1 MKHRE
6 IERWVESSFTT
17 LRRSQQK
24 TLAAIVFGALA
35 VGHVT
40 LAALG
45 RAMAGPARA
54 KHRIKRVDRFLANR
68 RIEPTEAMRGVVAQL
83 LRPRK
88 KRAIIAVDWVDIRQ
102 RLVLVAALCLP
113 GRAVPL
119 CWAAYEKWQLYKS
132 QNQLE
137 EGLFLVLRS
146 LIPAGVKVT
155 IVADRGFGRAE
166 LARFLD
172 EQGFGYVLRVKG
184 KTYIRSGA
192 YAGTI
197 TALGLCPE
205 SCRWLPE
212 VDYRKTRSIRT
223 RLAILWRRGARE
235 PWILISNVASSAD
248 AAAAAYERRMRIEE
262 LFRDQKNVRNGWA
275 LRQVEIGTIERL
287 ERLLLVLAAAYLLLV
302 MAGLAVGRQFDPR
315 DWSSSSKAGTC
326 SFWQLGR
333 LLQEALDLKLKPL
346 LALLCRT
353 IAKEACL

>member
-6 IERWVESSFTT
+6 VERWVESSFTT

-45 RAMAGPARA
+45 RAMAGPVLP

-68 RIEPTEAMRGVVAQL
+68 RIEPVEAMRGVAAQL

-119 CWAAYEKWQLYKS
+119 CWAAYEKWELYKS

-146 LIPAGVKVT
+146 LIPAKVKVT

-166 LARFLD
+166 LARCLD

-184 KTYIRSGA
+184 QTYIRSGA

-197 TALGLCPE
+197 AKLGLRPE

-212 VDYRKTRSIRT
+212 VDYRKTRSVRT

-235 PWILISNVASSAD
+235 PWLLISNVATSAD
-248 AAAAAYERRMRIEE
+248 AAASAYERRMRIEE

-275 LRQVEIGTIERL
+275 LRQVEIGKTERL
-287 ERLLLVLAAAYLLLV
+287 ERLLLILAAAYLVLIL
-302 MAGLAVGRQFDPR
+302 AGLAAGRQYDPR
-315 DWSSSSKAGTC
+315 HWSSSSKAG
-326 SFWQLGR
+326 SLSLWQLGR
-333 LLQEALDLKLKPL
+333 LLLERLDVKLKPL
-346 LALLCRT
+346 LT
-353 IAKEACL
+353 ILQRLIAQEVCL

>member
-6 IERWVESSFTT
+6 IDRWVESSFTT

-24 TLAAIVFGALA
+24 TLAAIVFGALT

-45 RAMAGPARA
+45 RAMAGPVRT

-68 RIEPTEAMRGVVAQL
+68 RIEPTEAMRGVAAQL

-119 CWAAYEKWQLYKS
+119 CWAAYEKWQLFKS

-146 LIPAGVKVT
+146 LIPTGVKVT

-184 KTYIRSGA
+184 KTYIRNST
-192 YAGTI
+192 YAGNI
-197 TALGLCPE
+197 SALGLRPE

-212 VDYRKTRSIRT
+212 VAFRKTRPVRT

-235 PWILISNVASSAD
+235 PWILISNVAASAD
-248 AAAAAYERRMRIEE
+248 VAAAAYERRMRIEE

-275 LRQVEIGTIERL
+275 LRQVEIGKTDRL
-287 ERLLLVLAAAYLLLV
+287 ERLLLILAAAYLVLI
-302 MAGLAVGRQFDPR
+302 MAGLAAGRQYDPR
-315 DWSSSSKAGTC
+315 DWSSSSKAG
-326 SFWQLGR
+326 SLSLWQLGR
-333 LLQEALDLKLKPL
+333 LLLDHLDVKLKPL
-346 LALLCRT
+346 LAILQRL
-353 IAKEACL
+353 IAQEACL